1 MDTKDATTDNKK
13 ENIAIPIGLVL
24 TIKHLKT
31 KNIVNPTVPK
41 VTSSRFVHA
50 CSFSCLLEL
59 QEATEKCST
68 MCGLLVQF

>member
-1 MDTKDATTDNKK
+1 MRQQ
-13 ENIAIPIGLVL
+13 
-24 TIKHLKT
+24 TIKRRISLSPLDWYSLLNLKT